1 MNHLDEHGV
10 PTLRASI
17 PISLFGFGMLLN
29 LAGMIPLIL
38 DQVRTALGGA
48 WVERDTAARA
58 DRVGAGV
65 GAALTAALFVAFAVT
80 AVYYFRRRR
89 AARALVIATLAAAI
103 VINLIE
109 LIVLLKLGPQNSN
122 YVAKVVGPTAP
133 VILVC
138 TLWLLYFGVSKQ
150 VRRTFVYPL
159 HGSEATR
166 AIEGTRASSLE

>member
-1 MNHLDEHGV
+1 
-10 PTLRASI
+10 
-17 PISLFGFGMLLN
+17 MLLN

-48 WVERDTAARA
+48 WVEMDTAARA
-58 DRVGAGV
+58 DRVAAGI

-89 AARALVIATLAAAI
+89 AARALVNATLAAAI

-109 LIVLLKLGPQNSN
+109 LIVLLKVGPKNSK
-122 YVAKVVGPTAP
+122 YVAEVVGPTVP

-138 TLWLLYFGVSKQ
+138 ALWLLYFGVSKQ

-159 HGSEATR
+159 PDADSTGSA
-166 AIEGTRASSLE
+166 